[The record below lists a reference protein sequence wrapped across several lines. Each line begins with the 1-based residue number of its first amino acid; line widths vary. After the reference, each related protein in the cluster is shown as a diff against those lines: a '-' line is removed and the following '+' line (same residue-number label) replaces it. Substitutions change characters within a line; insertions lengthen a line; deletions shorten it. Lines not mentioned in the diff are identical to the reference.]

1 MSKPSILVTGATGR
15 HGGTGIR
22 IVEILRSQGFFV
34 KAMVRRKDER
44 SLLLEKMG
52 AEVVEAD
59 FHNYPSLAQ
68 ALAGVKQAYF
78 CYPVASGI
86 VEATTNFASVGR
98 ESGLEYVVNNSM
110 GASHP
115 VSPSP
120 LARAQWMSE
129 QILTWAGFDCVHL
142 RGGFF
147 FENILLFSE
156 QSIITQGRIANSF
169 GDNSITWLAAEDMA
183 QVSAKLLSTKNTSF
197 GSVVPITANE
207 RIPLA
212 EVVRIF
218 SSVLGQPIQ
227 FENLEFDEWRKHLR
241 ENPRINPEMIEHLIG
256 LAKLIQR
263 QNAMPLVNT
272 VEQITGKQPILLAEF
287 VQKHRERL
295 LNKIAQVNLAT
306 FE

>member
-86 VEATTNFASVGR
+86 VEATTNFAAVGR

-218 SSVLGQPIQ
+218 SSVLGKPIQ

-295 LNKIAQVNLAT
+295 LNKIAQVNSAT